1 MAKGA
6 GNPSPGWERGR
17 GEGSPLIARGA
28 AEPVL
33 LLLQGQALIRRSAP
47 PSPIRE
53 KGRRRRTLRQTLSP
67 PLAPDPILPSLSP
80 TEGAS
85 RGVVWPGRVRCS
97 WGKAVAGRTP
107 WRCRRSS
114 GPKLGRSEPVPGR
127 RDDEGPPDNRA
138 RDGAAADGA
147 ASTRHST
154 STSARSRRLRRH
166 HRPAHPLGYALKSPK
181 TPRRE
186 PVGGFGAWCH
196 RLDPAQRRAPAPL
209 PTGPFQL

>member
-1 MAKGA
+1 MAMAKGE
-6 GNPSPGWERGR
+6 GKPSPGWERGR

-67 PLAPDPILPSLSP
+67 LPKPVPILLSLHP
-80 TEGAS
+80 TKG
-85 RGVVWPGRVRCS
+85 
-97 WGKAVAGRTP
+97 AVARHRAAGRG
-107 WRCRRSS
+107 CGFRRSRPLRAEGGGGADRHRAGES
-114 GPKLGRSEPVPGR
+114 GRATRGT
-127 RDDEGPPDNRA
+127 DNQKAIWSAQKTCA
-138 RDGAAADGA
+138 RDGVAAVGA

-166 HRPAHPLGYALKSPK
+166 QRPAHPLGYALESPK
-181 TPRRE
+181 PRGDQ
-186 PVGGFGAWCH
+186 PVGAFGAS
-196 RLDPAQRRAPAPL
+196 
-209 PTGPFQL
+209 